1 MSSLWLSIEP
11 SPSALTLLLSAPR
24 LGTSLRARL
33 PPRPAHPRALALT
46 LEALA
51 SWYGMPLTAVL
62 DADAEDVRRSP
73 LDWAHLLGDL
83 ASPQISVE
91 WVGASRP
98 ALRDRFFD
106 GLGNTRAARSRLST
120 AATGQR

>member
-11 SPSALTLLLSAPR
+11 SSSALSLLLSAPR
-24 LGTSLRARL
+24 VGTSLKARL

-51 SWYGMPLTAVL
+51 SWYGLPLTAVL

-73 LDWAHLLGDL
+73 LEWAHLLGDL
-83 ASPQISVE
+83 ASPQIAVE
-91 WVGASRP
+91 WVGRARP
-98 ALRDRFFD
+98 ALRDSFFA
-106 GLGNTRAARSRLST
+106 GLGNSRAARQRVSQT
-120 AATGQR
+120 ATGQR